1 MALTDVKI
9 RTTKPREK
17 AFKLADEKGLYA
29 YIAPNGSKS
38 WRLKYRFAG
47 KEKTLSIGLYPD
59 VSLADSRDARDE
71 ARKLL
76 TKNIDPSTAKQSSK
90 RSAKIAAENSFES
103 IAREWH
109 AKCSSKK
116 WTPKHAERILVRLEK
131 DIFPFIGSKG
141 ITEIEAPELLNVLTR
156 IENRGAVDTAHRA
169 HQNCGQIFRYAIATG
184 KTKHNICA
192 DLQGALTPVKQ
203 KHYSSIK
210 NPIAIGELLRAINNY
225 QGHFPTKC
233 ALQLAPLLFV
243 RPGELR
249 HAEWSEINFETREWK
264 IPAEKMKMRV
274 QHIVPL
280 STQAISILSEL
291 RQLTRDE
298 KYLFPSVRS
307 IKRPMSDNT
316 LNAALRRM
324 GYTKEELT
332 AHGFRS
338 MASTLLNEQGW
349 NKDVIERQLS
359 HGERD
364 TVRAA
369 YNHAEY
375 LPDRKKM
382 MQHWADY
389 LENLAVI
396 NITELKVA

>member
-1 MALTDVKI
+1 MALSDVKV
-9 RTTKPREK
+9 RSAKPREK
-17 AFKLADEKGLYA
+17 AYKLADERGLYL
-29 YIAPNGSKS
+29 YIKPNDSKF
-38 WRLKYRFAG
+38 WRFKYRFAG
-47 KEKTLSIGLYPD
+47 KEKLLSIGMYGD
-59 VSLADSRDARDE
+59 VSLADAREKRDE

-76 TKNIDPSTAKQSSK
+76 AKDIDPGVVKQSSK
-90 RSAKIAAENSFES
+90 RSVKLAAVNSFEAV
-103 IAREWH
+103 AREWH
-109 AKCSSKK
+109 AKCASKK
-116 WTPKHAERILVRLEK
+116 WTPKHAERILIRLEK
-131 DIFPFIGSKG
+131 DIFPFIGSKP
-141 ITEIEAPELLNVLTR
+141 IAEIDAPELLNALTR

-184 KTKHNICA
+184 KTKHNIAA

-203 KHYSSIK
+203 THYASIK
-210 NPIAIGELLRAINNY
+210 NPIEIGTLLRAINDY
-225 QGHFPTKC
+225 QGYFPTKC
-233 ALQLAPLLFV
+233 ALQLASLLFV

-280 STQAISILSEL
+280 STQAISILCEL
-291 RQLTRDE
+291 RQLTRDG
-298 KYLFPSVRS
+298 KYVFPSVRTL
-307 IKRPMSDNT
+307 KRPMSDNT

-324 GYTKEELT
+324 GYTKEEIT
-332 AHGFRS
+332 PHGFRS

-349 NKDVIERQLS
+349 NRDVIERQLS

-375 LPDRKKM
+375 MPQRKEM
-382 MQHWADY
+382 MQSWADY
-389 LENLAVI
+389 LDSLAGMNVV
-396 NITELKVA
+396 ELKVA